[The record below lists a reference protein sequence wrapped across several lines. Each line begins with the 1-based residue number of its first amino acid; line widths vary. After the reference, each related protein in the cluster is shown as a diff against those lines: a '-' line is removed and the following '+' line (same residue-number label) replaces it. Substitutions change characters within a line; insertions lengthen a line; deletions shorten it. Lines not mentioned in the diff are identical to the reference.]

1 MRLEDFDFEL
11 PTELIALR
19 PKNPRTSARLLVA
32 TDKSI
37 DDYLVNDLA
46 HLLRSGDRLVLNN
59 TKVIP
64 ARLSGT
70 RIRKID
76 PNNVAKAKI
85 NVNLIERKA
94 SDTWIALVKPL
105 RKLNLGE
112 FLDFGSDLKA
122 QLIDKQNSTA
132 KFLFN
137 KKGQEL
143 EESLSTVGSMPLPP
157 YIANKRPVDVRDDV
171 DYQTIWAEEAGSVA
185 APTASLHFDK
195 QLLLKL
201 KEIGVRIT
209 FVTLHVGA
217 GTFLPVKVDKISEH
231 KMHPEIGYISEAAA
245 LEINETKSQGNRVI
259 PVGTT
264 ALRLIESAAREYGL
278 INEWSGETDIFIYPG
293 FQFKIADGLVTNF
306 HLPKSTLLML
316 VSALMGS
323 DRVRKIYAHAIKK
336 SYRFFS
342 YGDASLLLKKL

>member
-1 MRLEDFDFEL
+1 M
-11 PTELIALR
+11 
-19 PKNPRTSARLLVA
+19 
-32 TDKSI
+32 
-37 DDYLVNDLA
+37 
-46 HLLRSGDRLVLNN
+46 
-59 TKVIP
+59 
-64 ARLSGT
+64 
-70 RIRKID
+70 
-76 PNNVAKAKI
+76 
-85 NVNLIERKA
+85 
-94 SDTWIALVKPL
+94 KPL

-112 FLDFGSDLKA
+112 SLDFGSGLKA
-122 QLIDKQNSTA
+122 QLIDKQNGTA

-143 EESLSTVGSMPLPP
+143 EESLSVVGSMPLPP

-195 QLLLKL
+195 KLLLEL
-201 KEIGVRIT
+201 EEIGILIT

-264 ALRLIESAAREYGL
+264 ALRLIESAAREYGI

-293 FQFKIADGLVTNF
+293 FQFKITDGLVTNF

-323 DRVRKIYAHAIKK
+323 DCIRKIYAHAIQKK
-336 SYRFFS
+336 YRFFS

>member
-171 DYQTIWAEEAGSVA
+171 DYQAIWAEEAGSVA

>member
-19 PKNPRTSARLLVA
+19 PKKPRTSAKLLVA

-231 KMHPEIGYISEAAA
+231 KMHPETGYISEAAA

-323 DRVRKIYAHAIKK
+323 DRVKKIYAHAIKK

>member
-171 DYQTIWAEEAGSVA
+171 DYQAIWAEEAGSVA
-185 APTASLHFDK
+185 APTASLHFDRL
-195 QLLLKL
+195 LLLKL

-231 KMHPEIGYISEAAA
+231 KMHPEIGYISKAAA

>member
-19 PKNPRTSARLLVA
+19 PKKPRTSAKLLVA

-112 FLDFGSDLKA
+112 FLDFGNDLKA

-171 DYQTIWAEEAGSVA
+171 DYQAIWAEEAGSVA

-264 ALRLIESAAREYGL
+264 ALRLIESAAGEYGL

-293 FQFKIADGLVTNF
+293 FQFKISDGLVTNF

>member
-19 PKNPRTSARLLVA
+19 PKKPRTSAKLLVA

-143 EESLSTVGSMPLPP
+143 EESLSAVGSMPLPP
-157 YIANKRPVDVRDDV
+157 YIANKRQVDVRDDV

-231 KMHPEIGYISEAAA
+231 KMHPETGYISEAAA

>member
-19 PKNPRTSARLLVA
+19 PKKPRTSAKLLVA

-171 DYQTIWAEEAGSVA
+171 DYQAIWAEEAGSVA

-231 KMHPEIGYISEAAA
+231 KMHPEIGYISKAAA